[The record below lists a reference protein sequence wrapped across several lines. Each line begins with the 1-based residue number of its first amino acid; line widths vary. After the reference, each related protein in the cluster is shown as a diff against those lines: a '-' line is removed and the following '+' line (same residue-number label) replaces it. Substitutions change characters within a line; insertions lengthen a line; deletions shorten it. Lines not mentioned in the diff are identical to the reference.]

1 MHAVLHA
8 TAAGDADRPVA
19 LGDHVF
25 VGPHATLLGCML
37 DRCVYVGTGA
47 TILHGA
53 MLAAGA
59 VVAVGAL
66 VHTRT
71 TMPAEMFVPPHSLAI
86 GTPAWILLG

>member
-1 MHAVLHA
+1 MLHA

-25 VGPHATLLGCML
+25 VGPHATLPGCML